1 MNMSH
6 SEPVPPGVALEKL
19 PTGIEGFDQITG
31 GGLPRGRMTLVM
43 GGPGCGK
50 TIFALQTLVNG
61 ARRWG
66 ERGIFVT
73 FEENPQQIVA
83 NAATFG
89 WDLPALEKKELFF
102 LDACLAPETVKAGQ
116 FDLTGLLAGV
126 KANAEKAGAKR
137 IVFDGIDML
146 LTLLANPAAERQEI
160 HRLHQWLL
168 DSGLTGIMTAKSREG
183 DSLAEEAYDFMQY
196 MVDCSIVLKH
206 HHIDNI
212 AVRGVRVIKY
222 RGSAFSA
229 NEDPLVIGPDGM
241 DVFTL
246 PPTAMDYSVSS
257 ERLSTG
263 IPRLDTMLEGG
274 YFRRSTVLISGA
286 PGTAKSTLAGAF
298 ALAACRKEETTLF
311 VSFDESASE
320 IIRNLS
326 SVGIHL
332 ATHVEKGRLH
342 IHSAR
347 SESQSAE
354 EHKIMVKRLIRKTR
368 PTCLILDPLSAMAK
382 AGGRA
387 RAMEVAR
394 RLVGLAKVEG
404 ITTVCTNL
412 LDGNAREE
420 SMGFDISQIA
430 DTWIHLSYLVQSG
443 ERNRALTI
451 VKSRG
456 TRHSNQ
462 VRELILSDE
471 GITLQDVYS
480 AGGEVL
486 VGTARWETET
496 AETTRREQRRME
508 TEGKRRQLA
517 RAEKDILIR
526 MEALQ
531 KELEVTRDD
540 RNWLTSKEE
549 AQKNVEDENE
559 RNLNRL
565 RGADEAVTNGTA
577 KKAVNQHP
585 DTGGRIDEPEGGTK

>member
-1 MNMSH
+1 
-6 SEPVPPGVALEKL
+6 V
-19 PTGIEGFDQITG
+19 
-31 GGLPRGRMTLVM
+31 
-43 GGPGCGK
+43 
-50 TIFALQTLVNG
+50 
-61 ARRWG
+61 
-66 ERGIFVT
+66 
-73 FEENPQQIVA
+73 
-83 NAATFG
+83 
-89 WDLPALEKKELFF
+89 
-102 LDACLAPETVKAGQ
+102 
-116 FDLTGLLAGV
+116 
-126 KANAEKAGAKR
+126 
-137 IVFDGIDML
+137 
-146 LTLLANPAAERQEI
+146 AERQEI

-168 DSGLTGIMTAKSREG
+168 DNGLTGIITAKSREG
-183 DSLAEEAYDFMQY
+183 DSLAEERYDFMQY

-229 NEDPLVIGPDGM
+229 NEDPLVIGPEGM
-241 DVFTL
+241 DVFSL
-246 PPTAMDYSVSS
+246 PQTSMDYSVSS

-263 IPRLDTMLEGG
+263 IPRLDTMLGGG

-298 ALAACRKEETTLF
+298 ALAACRKEESTLF
-311 VSFDESASE
+311 VSFDESSSE
-320 IIRNLS
+320 IVRNLS
-326 SVGIHL
+326 SVDIHL
-332 ATHVEKGRLH
+332 GTHLEKGTLR
-342 IHSAR
+342 IYSAR

-354 EHKIMVKRLIRKTR
+354 EHKIMVKRLIHETK

-387 RAMEVAR
+387 RPMEVAR
-394 RLVGLAKVEG
+394 RLIGLAKVEG

-412 LDGNAREE
+412 LDNGDSREE
-420 SMGFDISQIA
+420 SMGFDVSQLA
-430 DTWIHLSYLVQSG
+430 DTWIHLSYLIQSG

-462 VRELILSDE
+462 VRELILSAE

-496 AETTRREQRRME
+496 AETTRREHRRMD
-508 TEGKRRQLA
+508 TEIKRRQLA
-517 RAEKDILIR
+517 RVEKDILIR

-531 KELEVTRDD
+531 KEREVARDEL
-540 RNWLTSKEE
+540 NWLTSKEE
-549 AQKNVEDENE
+549 AEKNVEAENE

-565 RGADEAVTNGTA
+565 RGADEAVINGAATMA
-577 KKAVNQHP
+577 VKKDP
-585 DTGGRIDEPEGGTK
+585 DFRGRIDEPEGDTK

>member
-1 MNMSH
+1 MNKSH
-6 SEPVPPGVALEKL
+6 LEAVPPELALEKL

-31 GGLPRGRMTLVM
+31 GGLPKGRMTLVM

-61 ARRWG
+61 ARNRA

-73 FEENPQQIVA
+73 FEENPRQIIA

-89 WDLPALEKKELFF
+89 WDIPALEKKELFF
-102 LDACLAPETVKAGQ
+102 LDACLAPETVVAGN

-126 KANAEKAGAKR
+126 KAKAEKAGAKW

-146 LTLLANPAAERQEI
+146 LTLLDNPAAERQEI

-168 DSGLTGIMTAKSREG
+168 ESGLTGLMTAKSHQG
-183 DSLAEEAYDFMQY
+183 DALAEERYDFMQY

-212 AVRGVRVIKY
+212 AVRGIRVIKY

-229 NEDPLVIGPDGM
+229 NEDALIIGPDGM
-241 DVFTL
+241 DVFSL
-246 PPTAMDYSVSS
+246 PSTSMDYAVSS

-274 YFRRSTVLISGA
+274 YFRKATVLISGA
-286 PGTAKSTLAGAF
+286 PGTAKTTLAGAF
-298 ALAACRKEETTLF
+298 ALAACRKEERTLF
-311 VSFDESASE
+311 VSFDENASE
-320 IIRNLS
+320 IVRNLS

-332 ATHVEKGRLH
+332 GPYLEKGNLH

-354 EHKIMVKRLIRKTR
+354 EHKIMVKRMIRETK

-387 RAMEVAR
+387 RGMEVAR
-394 RLVGLAKVEG
+394 RLIGLAKVEG
-404 ITTVCTNL
+404 ITTICTNL
-412 LDGNAREE
+412 LDSNARDE

-496 AETTRREQRRME
+496 AETSRREQRRME
-508 TEGKRRQLA
+508 TETKRRQMV
-517 RAEKDILIR
+517 RAEKDIVIR
-526 MEALQ
+526 MDALQ
-531 KELEVTRDD
+531 KELEVARDEL
-540 RNWLTSKEE
+540 NWLTSKEE
-549 AQKNVEDENE
+549 TQENVEVENE

-577 KKAVNQHP
+577 VNKNSNSH
-585 DTGGRIDEPEGGTK
+585 GSADEPEGGPK